1 MYYIDKE
8 KIRDPIMEEKLDKEK
23 LSKFNAEVFSTMP
36 DEPYLGP
43 VPSFGGRRRKTPAVD
58 WCFRA
63 AAVVLAGLFCW
74 SLLRTEPPVDPT
86 VFTARAADV
95 YTVSNGVRS
104 RVVLP
109 DSSVVWLNCGSELL
123 VADDYENG
131 NREVALRGEGYFDVH
146 SDPSDPFYVR
156 TPGGPAVRVTGTAFN
171 LSCYSPDREVR
182 LTLLRGSVQMLTD
195 ENSTLAVEEG
205 SRITVKDGHAYINRT
220 PDIEGDIAWT
230 KGTLHFD
237 NTPMPEVL
245 ESLERWYGVEITVSD
260 SSIYSNFFTADFRS
274 ESITRVL
281 ELLAI
286 TCDIVYAVDGNMIT
300 LG

>member
-1 MYYIDKE
+1 
-8 KIRDPIMEEKLDKEK
+8 MEEKLDKEK

-74 SLLRTEPPVDPT
+74 SLLRPEPPVDPT

-131 NREVALRGEGYFDVH
+131 NREVALAED
-146 SDPSDPFYVR
+146 
-156 TPGGPAVRVTGTAFN
+156 AQ
-171 LSCYSPDREVR
+171 PD
-182 LTLLRGSVQMLTD
+182 
-195 ENSTLAVEEG
+195 
-205 SRITVKDGHAYINRT
+205 
-220 PDIEGDIAWT
+220 
-230 KGTLHFD
+230 
-237 NTPMPEVL
+237 
-245 ESLERWYGVEITVSD
+245 
-260 SSIYSNFFTADFRS
+260 
-274 ESITRVL
+274 
-281 ELLAI
+281 
-286 TCDIVYAVDGNMIT
+286 
-300 LG
+300 